1 MKEIQITRGCV
12 ALVDDEDF
20 ERLNRY
26 HWCYHGN
33 GYAARGYHENGKV
46 HIEKTHQAIIG
57 AAPKGYV
64 IDHINGNKLD
74 NRRSNLRFVTHQQN
88 TFNSKPKTNVSGR
101 LCRSRFKG
109 VTWRGDRHK
118 WRSCITIDRKRH
130 YIGLYDTEEEAAIA
144 YNNAAIILFGEYA
157 NLNDI

>member
-1 MKEIQITRGCV
+1 MVVLRLSMMRTLNASIGITGVIMETVMRR
-12 ALVDDEDF
+12 EDITKI
-20 ERLNRY
+20 
-26 HWCYHGN
+26 
-33 GYAARGYHENGKV
+33 ARCILK
-46 HIEKTHQAIIG
+46 KMHQAIIG